1 MHKPRAAPGR
11 AGSHF
16 PRRTVCPPP
25 LLSGILPD
33 LKLRSK
39 RVEVSARAEAIA
51 TERHGWNGLPLFAAF
66 GRAVELDRRQDNR
79 VRLQAWVWAIVRVL
93 VRSLFILCF
102 RGRAFGLNNVPK
114 SGAVVLASNHQSYLD
129 PPLLACP
136 LDRQV
141 TFMARASLF
150 RSRLFGGLI
159 RTLNAFPVERG
170 KADREAV
177 RAAVRRLEDGWC
189 LLLFPE
195 GTRTRT
201 GEIGPLKSGVLSIA
215 DRAKAPIVPTVIAGA
230 FEAWPRHSGIS
241 PRPISIWYGRPI
253 SYEAR
258 RHMSREELA
267 EALHA
272 RMSAG
277 YAALKMRRQLACFG
291 RRRSGERN
299 APDLRDRNMG
309 TGSSDA
315 ARAAAAGT

>member
-1 MHKPRAAPGR
+1 MFSPKNGLPAASALWYT
-11 AGSHF
+11 AG
-16 PRRTVCPPP
+16 PE
-25 LLSGILPD
+25 
-33 LKLRSK
+33 LRSK
-39 RVEVSARAEAIA
+39 RAAVSARAEART

-66 GRAVELDRRQDNR
+66 GRMIGLDRRHDNR
-79 VRLQAWVWAIVRVL
+79 VRLQAWVWAVGRML
-93 VRSLFILCF
+93 LRSLFILCF

-114 SGAVVLASNHQSYLD
+114 TGAVVLASNHQSYLD

-150 RSRLFGGLI
+150 RHRLFGGLI
-159 RTLNAFPVERG
+159 RLLNAFPVERG

-177 RAAVRRLEDGWC
+177 RAAVGRLDDGWC

-195 GTRTRT
+195 GTRTET

-230 FEAWPRHSGIS
+230 FEAWPRNSR
-241 PRPISIWYGRPI
+241 PRPKPISVWYGRPI

-267 EALHA
+267 ETLHA
-272 RMSAG
+272 RMRAG
-277 YAALKMRRQLACFG
+277 YAALKMRRELACFG
-291 RRRSGERN
+291 RRRSGEHGSSG
-299 APDLRDRNMG
+299 LRDRNMG
-309 TGSSDA
+309 TGSPDA
-315 ARAAAAGT
+315 ARAASAGT